1 MDPPCQSSAFSLVT
15 LSRYNRGNIKALEK
29 IICQSFVAD
38 ANAESVKA
46 EVGFN
51 GTEWEAPGSGVFET
65 LTR

>member
-1 MDPPCQSSAFSLVT
+1 MS
-15 LSRYNRGNIKALEK
+15 GNIKALVK
-29 IICQSFVAD
+29 TICQSFVAD

-46 EVGFN
+46 DVGFN